1 MKVIVCGAGQV
12 GSNIAR
18 TLAQEEHDVTV
29 IDQSD
34 ALVRRIG
41 ETLNVQAMTGFA
53 SRPDVLHAA
62 GASDADML
70 IAVTHTDEV
79 NMVACQVAHALFSVP
94 TKIARVRDQAY
105 LDPVWSDLFSR
116 DHLGIDVIISPEI
129 EVART
134 ISRRLVVPGST
145 DTIPLAGGRIQAI
158 GVRLFEDC
166 PVLHTPLRQLT
177 GIFPDLE
184 VVIVA
189 IIRGEH
195 ILVPGGEDRLLAGD
209 EIYFVAKADHVG
221 RAMAAFGHEEKLARR
236 LTIAGGGHI
245 GLFFA
250 QLVERD
256 HPGVGAKLIEY
267 DPERAAAI
275 AERLRKTVVIKG
287 DVLDPEILDE
297 ANVATTETFVA
308 VTNNDEVNILASL
321 QAKRLGATR
330 VITLINNV
338 NYIDLVNALGIDT
351 LVNPR
356 AITVSTILQHV
367 RRGRIRAVHALR
379 EGIGEI
385 IEAELLDTSDL
396 GGIPIRE
403 APLPE
408 GVIFGA
414 ILRGEQIIIPDGDT
428 IMRSKDRVVLFAM
441 PEAVREVEDLFT
453 VRLEYF

>member
-1 MKVIVCGAGQV
+1 MKVIICGAGQV

-18 TLAQEEHDVTV
+18 TLAQEDHDVTV

-53 SRPDVLHAA
+53 SRPDVLQAA

-79 NMVACQVAHALFSVP
+79 NMVACQVAHALFNVP

-129 EVART
+129 EVARA

-145 DTIPLAGGRIQAI
+145 DTIPLASGQVQAI

-166 PVLHTPLRQLT
+166 PVLRTPLRQLT

-184 VVIVA
+184 VNIVA
-189 IIRGEH
+189 VIRGEH
-195 ILVPGGEDRLLAGD
+195 TLVPGGDDQLLPGD
-209 EIYFVAKADHVG
+209 EIYFVAKADHVA

-236 LTIAGGGHI
+236 LTVAGGGHI

-256 HPGVGAKLIEY
+256 HPGVTTKLIEF
-267 DPERAAAI
+267 DAERAVYI
-275 AERLRKTVVIKG
+275 ADRLKKTVVIKG

-308 VTNNDEVNILASL
+308 VTNNDEVNILGSL

-330 VITLINNV
+330 VITLINNL

-403 APLPE
+403 AELPD

-428 IMRSKDRVVLFAM
+428 ILRAKDRVVLFALA
-441 PEAVREVEDLFT
+441 EAVREVEDLFA